1 MKIRKTLV
9 IEIDP
14 SINEHLEALKELQE
28 LEQQLDGAGV
38 VVSSTFNGEEVK
50 EAPKA
55 ERKPTAA
62 VKSKTETVEPQQVE
76 PEVEDPQQAEE
87 PQRVEEPQQ
96 VEEDAPMHIQD
107 RTTNEIKEV
116 KKSDV
121 TLEQIRTVIS
131 ELNDAQRVLAKKAL
145 NQRVDA
151 NGNPCKNATVLQEKD
166 YEGIFADLNKIKN
179 GTYEG

>member
-14 SINEHLEALKELQE
+14 SINEHLEALKVLQD
-28 LEQQLDGAGV
+28 LESQLNESGV
-38 VVSSTFNGEEVK
+38 VISSTFNGEEVK
-50 EAPKA
+50 EAPK
-55 ERKPTAA
+55 TAR
-62 VKSKTETVEPQQVE
+62 VPSPKLQPKTEEVKPIEVKEEE
-76 PEVEDPQQAEE
+76 PEAEE
-87 PQRVEEPQQ
+87 PQRA
-96 VEEDAPMHIQD
+96 EEDAPIHIQD
-107 RTTNEIKEV
+107 RTTNEIKEA

-131 ELNDAQRVLAKKAL
+131 DLNDAQRILAKKVL

-166 YEGIFADLNKIKN
+166 YEGIFADLNGIKN

>member
-14 SINEHLEALKELQE
+14 SINEHLEALKALQE
-28 LEQQLDGAGV
+28 LEKQLDYANV
-38 VVSSTFNGEEVK
+38 VISSTFNGEEVK
-50 EAPKA
+50 EAPK
-55 ERKPTAA
+55 TAR
-62 VKSKTETVEPQQVE
+62 VPSQKLQPKTEEVKPIEVKEAE
-76 PEVEDPQQAEE
+76 PEAEEPQQAED
-87 PQRVEEPQQ
+87 
-96 VEEDAPMHIQD
+96 DASIHIQD
-107 RTTNEIKEV
+107 RTTNEIKEAP
-116 KKSDV
+116 KSGV

-166 YEGIFADLNKIKN
+166 YEGIFADLSKVKN

>member
-1 MKIRKTLV
+1 MKIKKTLV

-14 SINEHLEALKELQE
+14 SINEHLEALKALQE

-38 VVSSTFNGEEVK
+38 VVSSTFNGEETK
-50 EAPKA
+50 EAPKV
-55 ERKPTAA
+55 EKKPTA
-62 VKSKTETVEPQQVE
+62 KPQPKTEEVKPIEVKEGE
-76 PEVEDPQQAEE
+76 PE
-87 PQRVEEPQQ
+87 VEEPQQ
-96 VEEDAPMHIQD
+96 VEEEAPIHIQD
-107 RTTNEIKEV
+107 RTTNEIKEATE
-116 KKSDV
+116 SRV
-121 TLEQIRTVIS
+121 TIEQIRTVIS